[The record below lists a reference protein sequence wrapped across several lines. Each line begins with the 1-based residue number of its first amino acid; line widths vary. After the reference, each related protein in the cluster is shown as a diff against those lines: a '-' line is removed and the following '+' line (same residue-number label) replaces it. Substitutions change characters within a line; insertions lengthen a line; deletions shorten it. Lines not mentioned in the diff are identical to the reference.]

1 MTIQR
6 KDEKALAIKN
16 KHEIQRNV
24 DGIVVALSPPLAWI
38 PSVVSIRQS
47 AAGSVSAVW
56 PGVSLPCLGQGLG
69 GAWD

>member
-1 MTIQR
+1 M
-6 KDEKALAIKN
+6 
-16 KHEIQRNV
+16 

>member
-1 MTIQR
+1 MKR
-6 KDEKALAIKN
+6 CVALAIKN
-16 KHEIQRNV
+16 KRETQRNA